1 MQYLAAVLFQ
11 KSDDEHP
18 RQRFNPIELGKIRLK
33 IVFRQLTSFLQIS
46 SFCMTIFDLGSF
58 K

>member
-33 IVFRQLTSFLQIS
+33 IVFRELTSFLS
-46 SFCMTIFDLGSF
+46 N
-58 K
+58 